1 MGGTKSQAASKL
13 DHEVGDLLLQLMESM
28 RDRFFVTAT
37 DLGLTPTQ
45 ATALH
50 TLDEPCPMRELAA
63 NIGHDASHV
72 TAIVDKLES
81 QGLVERQADPHD
93 RRVKRLSLTVDGR
106 ALKERLVADLFDGLP
121 AIDRLSVAQRR
132 DLRDL
137 LRVAVGEDLPSS

>member
-1 MGGTKSQAASKL
+1 MGAPKTTGASKL

-72 TAIVDKLES
+72 TAIVDRLES
-81 QGLVERQADPHD
+81 QGLVERQPDPHD
-93 RRVKRLSLTVDGR
+93 RRVKRLSLTADGR
-106 ALKERLVADLFDGLP
+106 ALKERMHADLFEHLP
-121 AIDRLSVAQRR
+121 VIDRLTLAQRR
-132 DLRDL
+132 ELRDL
-137 LRVAVGEDLPSS
+137 LRLAVGEP